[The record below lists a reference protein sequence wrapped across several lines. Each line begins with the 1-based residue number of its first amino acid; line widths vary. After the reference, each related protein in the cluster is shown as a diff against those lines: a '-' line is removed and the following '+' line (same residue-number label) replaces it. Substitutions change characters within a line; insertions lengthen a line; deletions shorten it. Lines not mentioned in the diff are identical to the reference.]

1 MLTFSKHLTK
11 KHMNVRNK
19 KLLGRWNLRELTS
32 HSQLEVCRFFSIA
45 NHGIE
50 TLNLEGSG
58 FCFLRNGGGAVFLWG
73 GNGEGPVS
81 LLDASK
87 IGRQVELGVTKEKW
101 PCMWFNLYGKGY
113 KAIVFFFGHKFTN
126 ICCIIQPQ
134 I

>member
-45 NHGIE
+45 YHGIE

-73 GNGEGPVS
+73 GMERVRSQCWMLQKSG
-81 LLDASK
+81 
-87 IGRQVELGVTKEKW
+87 
-101 PCMWFNLYGKGY
+101 GKLS
-113 KAIVFFFGHKFTN
+113 
-126 ICCIIQPQ
+126 
-134 I
+134 